1 MTTKAANGSTA
12 AVPGARGVAR
22 VLAKLESSIETGNYY
37 EAHQMYRT
45 LYFRYLSQR
54 KYEELLELLYKGSL
68 TLLNHEQHTSGADLG
83 LLIVDTLEKAAKPE
97 QEAEPWMQKIAML
110 LSKIP
115 QNVVE
120 RETLLV
126 KAVKWSATVCKSQV
140 GHPLMHKLIAQIMW
154 NEDNLAQARHHFL
167 LSKDGSGCGH
177 MLIQLAQTK
186 GVPSEMDLFIAQVIL
201 QQLCLKETT
210 TAAETFATYTKYH
223 PKIASSEPPFITP
236 LLNFCFFLLRA
247 IETQQNQRKLAVF
260 RTLCDLYRPSLERDP
275 SYEKYLQKIGMIFF
289 GASLPQRPQGE
300 GMGGIF
306 GDLLNQFFQ
315 GLDDDLDGDEEA
327 TPAGGSFP
335 RRAAAAA
342 AVSAAGLTESRGA
355 PKEELD

>member
-1 MTTKAANGSTA
+1 MTTKAAAGSTA

-54 KYEELLELLYKGSL
+54 KYDELLELLYKGSL

-97 QEAEPWMQKIAML
+97 QEAEQWMQKIAVL

-126 KAVKWSATVCKSQV
+126 KAVKWSAAVCKSQV

-247 IETQQNQRKLAVF
+247 IETQNQRTAVF

-289 GASLPQRPQGE
+289 GASQPQRSQGE

-315 GLDDDLDGDEEA
+315 GLDDDLDGDDEA
-327 TPAGGSFP
+327 ATTTTPAG
-335 RRAAAAA
+335 RR
-342 AVSAAGLTESRGA
+342 SMAAGRTESRGVA

>member
-1 MTTKAANGSTA
+1 
-12 AVPGARGVAR
+12 
-22 VLAKLESSIETGNYY
+22 
-37 EAHQMYRT
+37 
-45 LYFRYLSQR
+45 
-54 KYEELLELLYKGSL
+54 
-68 TLLNHEQHTSGADLG
+68 
-83 LLIVDTLEKAAKPE
+83 
-97 QEAEPWMQKIAML
+97 
-110 LSKIP
+110 
-115 QNVVE
+115 
-120 RETLLV
+120 
-126 KAVKWSATVCKSQV
+126 
-140 GHPLMHKLIAQIMW
+140 
-154 NEDNLAQARHHFL
+154 
-167 LSKDGSGCGH
+167 

-335 RRAAAAA
+335 RRAAAA
-342 AVSAAGLTESRGA
+342 VSAAGRTESRGA

>member
-1 MTTKAANGSTA
+1 MATKTTAPGTGVAPGS
-12 AVPGARGVAR
+12 RGVAR
-22 VLAKLESSIETGNYY
+22 VLAKLETSIESGNYY

-45 LYFRYLSQR
+45 LYFRYTSQK
-54 KYEELLELLYKGSL
+54 KYDEVLELLYKGAL
-68 TLLNHEQHTSGADLG
+68 TLLNHEQYTSGADLG
-83 LLIVDTLEKAAKPE
+83 LLIIETLDKGKIDEGTEK
-97 QEAEPWMQKIAML
+97 WMQKIAVL

-115 QNVVE
+115 ANVVE

-126 KAVKWSATVCKSQV
+126 KAVKWSASVSKSQV
-140 GHPLMHKLIAQIMW
+140 GHPLMHRLIAQIMW

-177 MLIQLAQTK
+177 MLIQLSQTK

-223 PKIASSEPPFITP
+223 PKIACSEPPFITP
-236 LLNFCFFLLRA
+236 LLNFIFFLLRA
-247 IETQQNQRKLAVF
+247 IEANQRKLVVF
-260 RTLCDLYRPSLERDP
+260 RTLCELYKPSLERDP

-289 GASLPQRPQGE
+289 GASQPQRAQTEG

-306 GDLLNQFFQ
+306 GDLLNQLFQ
-315 GLDDDLDGDEEA
+315 GLDDDLEEE
-327 TPAGGSFP
+327 PAGGSHQ
-335 RRAAAAA
+335 RTGASGAAQG
-342 AVSAAGLTESRGA
+342 V
-355 PKEELD
+355 KEDLD

>member
-1 MTTKAANGSTA
+1 MTTKAAAAGTGSS

-22 VLAKLESSIETGNYY
+22 VLAKLESSIEAGNYY

-54 KYEELLELLYKGSL
+54 KYDELLELLYKGSL
-68 TLLNHEQHTSGADLG
+68 TLLNHDQHTSGADLG

-97 QEAEPWMQKIAML
+97 EEAEAWMQKIAVL
-110 LSKIP
+110 LSKVP
-115 QNVVE
+115 QHVVE

-201 QQLCLKETT
+201 QQLCLKETV
-210 TAAETFATYTKYH
+210 TAAETFATYCLYH
-223 PKIASSEPPFITP
+223 PKIAASEPPFITP

-247 IETQQNQRKLAVF
+247 IEANQRKWSAF
-260 RTLCDLYRPSLERDP
+260 QTLCELYRPSLARDP
-275 SYEKYLQKIGMIFF
+275 SYEKYLQKIGVIFF
-289 GASLPQRPQGE
+289 GVSQPQRPQGE

-315 GLDDDLDGDEEA
+315 GLDDELDGEDE
-327 TPAGGSFP
+327 PAGGSFP
-335 RRAAAAA
+335 RRAATATGAAA
-342 AVSAAGLTESRGA
+342 AAGRTEGRGA
-355 PKEELD
+355 PPKEELD